1 MHAVRPLLT
10 SVAMVGRY
18 EDFAASHIL
27 GGMGA
32 GTLGEAVTRVDRGAR
47 PPPDPRATRAEGPV
61 RTDSQ
66 SRPKSL
72 ATQTARVVMNLED
85 RQRARGFALVLALF
99 GAVGA
104 LNEALVYRT
113 GSPSLRIASIALL
126 VGVAA
131 GGLFLRWIGSRVS
144 EAVRVPLSLTYVL
157 YCAVAAVVEALHVG
171 VLSSFQGAI
180 VLVMFVF
187 GLDGRKRIVLPLAL
201 LACVGNAIPTA
212 LIAAGV
218 FADPGLF
225 DSPFVTVGERVAS
238 TMGIFVVYATAFGV
252 SRAIRRSMQ
261 AAVERASEAA
271 LRAQQHE
278 ALLAEANRNL
288 DAVVSADARRGG
300 RYTGVTV
307 GDFRLAGIIGRGGMG
322 EVYAAERT
330 SDGRPA
336 AVKLLTP
343 QALGDS
349 AAVARFVRE
358 VEMASKVR
366 VPNVVEV
373 LAAGE
378 GPGAEPY
385 LAMERLLGH
394 DLSWHLRRRKSLSI
408 EEVLLLAEHI
418 AAGLHAA
425 HTAGIVHRDLKPQN
439 VFLHDPGGTETDA
452 EDPTDAGIATT
463 ARGTWKILD
472 FGIGKVQGTGA
483 TLTGAAVVGTPGYMA
498 PEQVCGG
505 RIDARTDVFALGAV
519 VYRALTGRPPFGVA
533 EVQAMFDVVSRQP
546 PAPSELQRDLP
557 KDIDRVLAIALA
569 KEAGDRFASA
579 PELAT
584 ALIEAARQE
593 LGDDLRAR
601 AAVVL
606 RARPWGSVVN

>member
-1 MHAVRPLLT
+1 LLRKWGMV
-10 SVAMVGRY
+10 SRYQDLVAGHVFGDIGADAPR
-18 EDFAASHIL
+18 DAA
-27 GGMGA
+27 
-32 GTLGEAVTRVDRGAR
+32 TRVDRGPRPLPDASATAADEPAR
-47 PPPDPRATRAEGPV
+47 STP
-61 RTDSQ
+61 Q

-72 ATQTARVVMNLED
+72 ATQTAHVVMNVED
-85 RQRARGFALVLALF
+85 RQRAKGLALVLALF

-104 LNEALVYRT
+104 INEALVYRT
-113 GSPSLRIASIALL
+113 GSPSLRAASIALL
-126 VGVAA
+126 LGVAA
-131 GGLFLRWIGSRVS
+131 GGLFVRWISSRVP
-144 EAVRVPLSLTYVL
+144 EAVRVRLSLAYVL
-157 YCAVAAVVEALHVG
+157 YCAAAAVVEALHVG

-187 GLDGRKRIVLPLAL
+187 GLDGRKRLVLPVAV

-218 FADPGLF
+218 IADPGVF
-225 DSPFVTVGERVAS
+225 DSPFVTAGERVAS
-238 TMGIFVVYATAFGV
+238 TLGIFVVYAAAFGI
-252 SRAIRRSMQ
+252 SRAIRHSMQ
-261 AAVERASEAA
+261 AAVERASEAV

-307 GDFRLAGIIGRGGMG
+307 GDFRLGGIIGRGGMG

-336 AVKLLTP
+336 AVKLLTQ
-343 QALGDS
+343 QALRDA

-366 VPNVVEV
+366 VSNVAEV

-378 GPGAEPY
+378 GPDGEPY
-385 LAMERLLGH
+385 LAMERLVGH

-408 EEVLLLAEHI
+408 DEVLLLAEQI
-418 AAGLHAA
+418 AAGLQAA
-425 HTAGIVHRDLKPQN
+425 HAAGIVHRDLKPQN
-439 VFLHDPGGTETDA
+439 VFLHDPEGVDNDA
-452 EDPTDAGIATT
+452 APTDPALTT
-463 ARGTWKILD
+463 TSSGTWKILD

-483 TLTGAAVVGTPGYMA
+483 TLTGVAVVGTPGYMA

-519 VYRALTGRPPFGVA
+519 LYRALTGRPPFGVA

-546 PAPSELQRDLP
+546 PAPSELDRDIP
-557 KDIDRVLAIALA
+557 KDVDRVLAIALA

-579 PELAT
+579 QELAD
-584 ALIEAARQE
+584 ALIAAARQE
-593 LGDDLRAR
+593 LPAALRDR
-601 AAVVL
+601 AAAVL